1 MKEWFKHQTARR
13 QQQTHPFMLEWTV
26 VCGCGMKGMETHWE
40 GKGRLERR
48 QDGKMEGMEG
58 MSFKNDPWTS

>member
-1 MKEWFKHQTARR
+1 
-13 QQQTHPFMLEWTV
+13 MLEWTV